1 MEQAAVV
8 IPVAFK
14 YFVKFLSLFIFS
26 SGLPSYPANPLPFPC
41 PHPAICVCIL
51 ILLLVLSAYVHIL
64 FPLFYFYYNFPFP
77 FPISTCIFSDFH
89 SYFHWQPE
97 WFHLFCL
104 CCSLCGLLHSSPAHF
119 RPDERV
125 WSKVRGQ
132 SKKKPTPAEAI
143 NFEQVLEHS
152 KRSSPL
158 KEQILRR
165 SL

>member
-1 MEQAAVV
+1 MAC
-8 IPVAFK
+8 PPT
-14 YFVKFLSLFIFS
+14 LLT
-26 SGLPSYPANPLPFPC
+26 PYPT
-41 PHPAICVCIL
+41 HPAICVCVL
-51 ILLLVLSAYVHIL
+51 ILLLVLSAYAHIL

-132 SKKKPTPAEAI
+132 SNKKKKKPTPAEAI